1 MPTTTDGKYF
11 EYTKGGI
18 AAANAHQIRINKKR
32 QNMGVMTGG
41 PKGYNFKAT
50 TENVRDVKDLKAM
63 RGRYGYGIMGD
74 TKEKENEQRV
84 RYGGFG
90 HPFTQKGR
98 RNMRENLHFLNP
110 LKALGGGLELPPGY
124 KEEHID
130 RSKYTWTGKR
140 KN

>member
-74 TKEKENEQRV
+74 TKEKENDTRQPAGNPAAAE
-84 RYGGFG
+84 
-90 HPFTQKGR
+90 TQPAHR
-98 RNMRENLHFLNP
+98 R
-110 LKALGGGLELPPGY
+110 
-124 KEEHID
+124 
-130 RSKYTWTGKR
+130 
-140 KN
+140 